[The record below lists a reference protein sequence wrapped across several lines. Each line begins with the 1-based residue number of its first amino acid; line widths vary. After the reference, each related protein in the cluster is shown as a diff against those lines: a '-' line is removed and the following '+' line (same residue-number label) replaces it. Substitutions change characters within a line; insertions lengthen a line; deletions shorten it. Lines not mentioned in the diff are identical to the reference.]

1 MCFREKCVML
11 LEEKEGSMPTQ
22 EERLSTVEQSAA
34 VLRKG
39 IADIHHNE
47 TILLGVMAEQGKD
60 IREMKVSLA
69 ALNERVGSFEQGVQ
83 DRFDVL
89 EGRLD
94 PFEQSLRERF
104 VALEGHLGTF
114 DQSFITLFEEQN
126 TKLDDLGRLLLQV
139 LDRLPPS

>member
-1 MCFREKCVML
+1 MFFKEKCVML

-22 EERLSTVEQSAA
+22 EERLSTVEQSVV

-39 IADIHHNE
+39 ISDIHHNE

-69 ALNERVGSFEQGVQ
+69 VLNERVGAFEQGVH
-83 DRFDVL
+83 DRL
-89 EGRLD
+89 ET
-94 PFEQSLRERF
+94 
-104 VALEGHLGTF
+104 LEGHLG
-114 DQSFITLFEEQN
+114 SFELSVNTRFGEQDK
-126 TKLDDLGRLLLQV
+126 KLDDLGRLLLQV

>member
-1 MCFREKCVML
+1 ML

-22 EERLSTVEQSAA
+22 EERLSTVEQSVV

-39 IADIHHNE
+39 MADIHHNE

-69 ALNERVGSFEQGVQ
+69 ALNERVGAFEQGVQ
-83 DRFDVL
+83 DRFEVL
-89 EGRLD
+89 EGRLG
-94 PFEQSLRERF
+94 PFERGVRERFEALQGHLGSFEQSVTARF
-104 VALEGHLGTF
+104 G
-114 DQSFITLFEEQN
+114 EQDK
-126 TKLDDLGRLLLQV
+126 KLDDLGGLLLQV

>member
-1 MCFREKCVML
+1 
-11 LEEKEGSMPTQ
+11 MPTH
-22 EERLSTVEQSAA
+22 EERLSTVEQSMA
-34 VLRKG
+34 VMRKG
-39 IADIHHNE
+39 IVDIHHNE

-69 ALNERVGSFEQGVQ
+69 ALNERVGAFEQGVQ

-94 PFEQSLRERF
+94 PFEQGVRDRF
-104 VALEGHLGTF
+104 VALEGHLGNF
-114 DQSFITLFEEQN
+114 EQSVITRFGEQDK
-126 TKLDDLGRLLLQV
+126 KLDDLGRLLLQV

>member
-1 MCFREKCVML
+1 
-11 LEEKEGSMPTQ
+11 MPTQ
-22 EERLSTVEQSAA
+22 EERLSNVEQS
-34 VLRKG
+34 VTGMRKG
-39 IADIHHNE
+39 IADIHHNQ

-69 ALNERVGSFEQGVQ
+69 ALNERIGAFEQGIQ

-94 PFEQSLRERF
+94 PFEQSVRERF
-104 VALEGHLGTF
+104 EALGGHLGTF
-114 DQSFITLFEEQN
+114 EQSAITRFGEQDK
-126 TKLDDLGRLLLQV
+126 KLDDLGRLLLQV